1 MWCSFSCVEQPLP
14 AEPDGKLVYDL
25 LPMDPTVGY
34 CRAPLCAVAA
44 AAIDAYRA
52 FLHVFS
58 HFRLTVVHSMIASQ
72 CPFAAADDGDQST
85 PPPLEPETVP
95 CGLAAAA
102 AAIGRSAL

>member
-1 MWCSFSCVEQPLP
+1 
-14 AEPDGKLVYDL
+14 
-25 LPMDPTVGY
+25 MDPTVGY

-72 CPFAAADDGDQST
+72 CPLHSASHVPRPTFYF
-85 PPPLEPETVP
+85 PLPT
-95 CGLAAAA
+95 
-102 AAIGRSAL
+102 